1 MIEIDKI
8 ANNLVLGENGI
19 WISRN
24 QSIVSYPEAG
34 NAVCYAVEDGSFWF
48 KHRSQCIIEI
58 MRTHPPEGAVFD
70 IGGGNG
76 FVASA
81 LIEAGIETVLVE
93 PGKTGVVNAK
103 TRGVSNIIQSTLQ
116 DAGFREG
123 TLPAAGLF
131 DVLEHIEDDASFLK
145 TLSGLL
151 IQGGRLYLTVPA
163 YQVLWS
169 VVDEHAGHY
178 RRYTIK
184 SLSKVLSLAG
194 FNVEFASYFFVLMVV
209 PILLFRSIPSLM
221 GLRRRKDIE
230 SYSGELVQS
239 SMLINRLLSRLLS
252 SELSALRKRPLSWG
266 ASCIVVA
273 RATQKEL

>member
-8 ANNLVLGENGI
+8 ADNLVPGEDGI
-19 WISRN
+19 WESRN
-24 QSIVSYPEAG
+24 RSSISYPEAG
-34 NAVCYAVEDGSFWF
+34 NAACCAVEDGSFWF
-48 KHRSQCIIEI
+48 KHRNRCIVEV
-58 MRTHPPEGAVFD
+58 MRIRPPAGALFD

-81 LIEAGIETVLVE
+81 LIEAGMETVLVE

-123 TLPAAGLF
+123 TIPAAGLF
-131 DVLEHIEDDASFLK
+131 DVLEHIEDDVSFLK

-163 YQVLWS
+163 HQVLWS

-178 RRYTIK
+178 RRYTVK
-184 SLSKVLSLAG
+184 SLSKVLSHAG
-194 FNVEFASYFFVLMVV
+194 FDVEFAF
-209 PILLFRSIPSLM
+209 ISL
-221 GLRRRKDIE
+221 
-230 SYSGELVQS
+230 Y
-239 SMLINRLLSRLLS
+239 
-252 SELSALRKRPLSWG
+252 
-266 ASCIVVA
+266 
-273 RATQKEL
+273 

>member
-1 MIEIDKI
+1 MIELDKV
-8 ANNLVLGENGI
+8 ADNLVLGEDGI

-48 KHRSQCIIEI
+48 KHRNQCIIEI
-58 MRTHPPEGAVFD
+58 MRCHPPEGAVFD

-81 LIEAGIETVLVE
+81 LIEAGMETVLVE

-131 DVLEHIEDDASFLK
+131 DVLEHIKDDVSFLK

-163 YQVLWS
+163 HQVLWS
-169 VVDEHAGHY
+169 VVDENAGHY

-184 SLSKVLSLAG
+184 SLSKILSHAG
-194 FNVEFASYFFVLMVV
+194 FDVEFASYFFVLMVV
-209 PILLFRSIPSLM
+209 PIIFFRSIPSLL
-221 GLRRRKDIE
+221 GLRKSRDVEDYK
-230 SYSGELVQS
+230 GELAHS
-239 SMLINRLLSRLLS
+239 SVFVNRLLSRLLS
-252 SELSALRKRPLSWG
+252 IELSALRKKPLSWG

-273 RATQKEL
+273 RAAQKEF